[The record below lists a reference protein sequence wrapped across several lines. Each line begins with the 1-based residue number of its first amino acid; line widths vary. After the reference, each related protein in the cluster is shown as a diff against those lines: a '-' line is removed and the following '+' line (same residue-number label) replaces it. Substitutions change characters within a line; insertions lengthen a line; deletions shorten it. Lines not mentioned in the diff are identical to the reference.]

1 MKAYILVQ
9 QLRVGQ
15 ATQRFLKFNFNI
27 SSDVASFEEIKK
39 NFPDIKKYCLAIAN
53 IYQYENHIIRSTGL
67 QYVDFFDKKNVP
79 VILFYY
85 DDYLKPEFSVKE
97 LPENC
102 FYLPL
107 QIKEFFQYIK
117 NPKKS
122 VKSIKKPK
130 KMFFSSG
137 LTSKH

>member
-9 QLRVGQ
+9 QLRIGQ
-15 ATQRFLKFNFNI
+15 ATQRFLKFNFKI
-27 SSDVASFEEIKK
+27 HSDVISFEKIKK
-39 NFPDIKKYCLAIAN
+39 NFPDIKKYDLAIAN
-53 IYQYENHIIRSTGL
+53 IYQHKNHIIRSIGL
-67 QYVDFFDKKNVP
+67 QYVGFFEGKNVP

-85 DDYLKPEFSVKE
+85 DNYLKPEFTVKE

-117 NPKKS
+117 NSNKLVNS
-122 VKSIKKPK
+122 VKKLKR
-130 KMFFSSG
+130 MFYSSG